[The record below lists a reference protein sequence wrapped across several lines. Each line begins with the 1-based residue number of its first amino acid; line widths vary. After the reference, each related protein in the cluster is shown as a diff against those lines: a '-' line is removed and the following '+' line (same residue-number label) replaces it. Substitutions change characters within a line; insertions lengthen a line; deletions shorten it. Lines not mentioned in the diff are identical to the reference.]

1 MITTNRWGRFELVNP
16 SSNTY
21 KFWEARETDKGFKVA
36 HGRIGAVPIFGG
48 ILTEKQIR
56 AKVTEKLRKG
66 YLQVA
71 GPIC

>member
-16 SSNTY
+16 ASNTFKY
-21 KFWEARETDKGFKVA
+21 WEARETDRGFEVA

-56 AKVTEKLRKG
+56 AKVAEKLRKG